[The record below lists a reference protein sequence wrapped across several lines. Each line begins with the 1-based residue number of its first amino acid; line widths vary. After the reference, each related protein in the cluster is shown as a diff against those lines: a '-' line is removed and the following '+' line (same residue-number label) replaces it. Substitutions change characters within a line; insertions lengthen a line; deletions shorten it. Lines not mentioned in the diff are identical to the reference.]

1 MQVAPHCQNRYAGY
15 SALSKQVCRLLRV
28 VKTMMQVTPLV
39 KTGIQVTPLVKTGM
53 LVGSCFCQRESVQ
66 IALYGEEL
74 LNWYKV
80 RCFFVKLEAIDRIF
94 IYAEHI
100 FHAEHIHYVDDRRYM
115 SSDLW
120 FGIITQACTSC
131 FCQVDAGRTV
141 ILSEI
146 VMNKW

>member
-1 MQVAPHCQNRYAGY
+1 MQVTPRCQNRDAGY
-15 SALSKQVCRLLRV
+15 SALSKQGCRLLRLSKQGCRLLRV
-28 VKTMMQVTPLV
+28 VKTGVQVIP
-39 KTGIQVTPLVKTGM
+39 
-53 LVGSCFCQRESVQ
+53 CFCQRESVQ
-66 IALYGEEL
+66 ITLYGEEL

-80 RCFFVKLEAIDRIF
+80 RRFFVKLEAIDRIF

-100 FHAEHIHYVDDRRYM
+100 FHAAPIHYVDDRRCM

-120 FGIITQACTSC
+120 FGIKTKACTSC
-131 FCQVDAGRTV
+131 FCQADAGRTV

>member
-1 MQVAPHCQNRYAGY
+1 MMQVTP
-15 SALSKQVCRLLRV
+15 L
-28 VKTMMQVTPLV
+28 VKTGMQVTPLV

-53 LVGSCFCQRESVQ
+53 LVGSCFRQRESVQ

-100 FHAEHIHYVDDRRYM
+100 FHAEHIHYVDDRRCM
-115 SSDLW
+115 SSNLW
-120 FGIITQACTSC
+120 FGIKTKACTSC
-131 FCQVDAGRTV
+131 FCQADAGRTV

>member
-1 MQVAPHCQNRYAGY
+1 MQVTPHCLNRDAGY
-15 SALSKQVCRLLRV
+15 SALSKQGCRLLRLS
-28 VKTMMQVTPLV
+28 KQGCWLLLLLS
-39 KTGIQVTPLVKTGM
+39 KTGVQGIP
-53 LVGSCFCQRESVQ
+53 CFCQRESVQ
-66 IALYGEEL
+66 ITLYGEEL

-80 RCFFVKLEAIDRIF
+80 RRFFVKLEVIDRIF

-100 FHAEHIHYVDDRRYM
+100 FHAAPIHYVDDRRCM

-120 FGIITQACTSC
+120 FGIKTKACTSC
-131 FCQVDAGRTV
+131 FCQADAGRTV